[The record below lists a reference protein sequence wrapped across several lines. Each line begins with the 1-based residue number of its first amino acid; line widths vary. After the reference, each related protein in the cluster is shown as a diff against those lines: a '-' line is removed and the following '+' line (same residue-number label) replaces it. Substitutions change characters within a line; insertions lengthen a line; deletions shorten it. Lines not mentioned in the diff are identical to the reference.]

1 MQIGLCHRSFSI
13 GGLTSAAGSDWWT
26 QVCVPGCSNRL
37 ITTGQVNTDISD
49 WRARDSSILSSGPK
63 WVLYFVQFKVSWVCC
78 YALVPPNSHLQF
90 VLDDKILLAVSINP
104 PRPWDWPALCRHF
117 LLWWVPAV
125 SFIPVVAF
133 CSNVTLSFILQH
145 CASSAFPRVSSAA
158 CELMQDCTR
167 WFKWKHPEKVI
178 SDNSLWKYLLYWMSH
193 RVIYNS
199 EHQRRRLTEIIML
212 PPKKKSSPD
221 PLIWRIKRSDQR
233 VLASCT
239 CLECSSNK
247 AACLS
252 AWNWECFVT
261 S

>member
-1 MQIGLCHRSFSI
+1 MDTGLF
-13 GGLTSAAGSDWWT
+13 
-26 QVCVPGCSNRL
+26 PGCSSRL
-37 ITTGQVNTDISD
+37 ITTGQVNTDGSD

-125 SFIPVVAF
+125 SFIPAVAF

-145 CASSAFPRVSSAA
+145 CVSSAA
-158 CELMQDCTR
+158 SELMQDCTR

-178 SDNSLWKYLLYWMSH
+178 SDNSFWKHLLYWMSH

-199 EHQRRRLTEIIML
+199 KHQWRRLTEIIML
-212 PPKKKSSPD
+212 PPQKKESSPD
-221 PLIWRIKRSDQR
+221 PLIWCIKRSDQR